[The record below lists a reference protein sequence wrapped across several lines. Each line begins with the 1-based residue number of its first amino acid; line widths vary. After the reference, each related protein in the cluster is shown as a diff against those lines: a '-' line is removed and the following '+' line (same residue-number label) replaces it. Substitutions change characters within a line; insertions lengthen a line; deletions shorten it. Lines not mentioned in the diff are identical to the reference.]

1 MCCRERGV
9 SDQVQDACS
18 EQGRSSMAAAASAAA
33 AAAAAVAAASKR
45 SSGSACGHLESSAK
59 ARVSLPMARGLGLGI
74 SCTSIGRASDVE
86 TVTWMGV

>member
-1 MCCRERGV
+1 MYCHERGA

-18 EQGRSSMAAAASAAA
+18 EQGRSSMAAVAASAAA
-33 AAAAAVAAASKR
+33 AAAAAAASKR

-59 ARVSLPMARGLGLGI
+59 ARVSLLTARGLGLGMYC
-74 SCTSIGRASDVE
+74 SSVGCAYGVE